1 MSLLSLELWPEGVP
15 DRVTDGPAET
25 RRPDGFLTHVSRP
38 TLTFHPPPPGR
49 APTTAVIV
57 CPGGGYEALATAHE
71 GVALAAWLNTLGV
84 AAFVLHYRV
93 PGPGH
98 PAPLRDVLRA
108 MRLVRVRAA
117 EFGVSPHRIGV
128 LGASAGGHLAAC
140 AGTLFDTP
148 EGRTGSLLD
157 VVSARPDFLMLLYPV
172 ITFVE
177 ACTHAGSRRML
188 LGHNP
193 AAPLCERLSVERQ
206 VSRRTPSTLLVH
218 ALDDTIVPPD
228 NSRLFFAALQRAGV
242 PATLHLYEEGF
253 HGFGLGR
260 PGSPVAAWPLQAASW
275 LKGNGWTASLPASAA
290 PGVLIDG

>member
-1 MSLLSLELWPEGVP
+1 MNARSLELWPEGVP
-15 DRVTDGPAET
+15 DAVAAGPAEC

-38 TLTFHPPPPGR
+38 RLEFYPPPPGLT
-49 APTTAVIV
+49 ATPAVIV

-71 GVALAAWLNTLGV
+71 GVSLAAWLNTLGI

-93 PGPGH
+93 PRPGH

-117 EFGVSPHRIGV
+117 ELGISPHRIGV

-140 AGTLFDTP
+140 AGTLFDAP

-177 ACTHAGSRRML
+177 ECTHAGSRRAL
-188 LGHNP
+188 LGEKP
-193 AAPLCERLSVERQ
+193 AADLCEYLSVERQ
-206 VSRRTPSTLLVH
+206 VSRRTPPTFLVH
-218 ALDDTIVPPD
+218 ALDDTNVPPD
-228 NSRLFFAALQRAGV
+228 NSRLFFGALQRAGV
-242 PATLHLYEEGF
+242 PATLHLYEAGF
-253 HGFGLGR
+253 HGFGLGH
-260 PGSPVAAWPLQAASW
+260 PGSPAAAWPIDGASW
-275 LKGNGWTASLPASAA
+275 LHDRAWRAPRSGLGASAA
-290 PGVLIDG
+290 SGGR